1 MRLFL
6 LLVCGAL
13 AAVVI
18 LHWPGVFNGAH
29 LLAVIFTTIALFGFR
44 KPERRNERGQKS

>member
-6 LLVCGAL
+6 LLVCGCL

-29 LLAVIFTTIALFGFR
+29 LLTVIFTTIALFGFR
-44 KPERRNERGQKS
+44 KPERRNERSEKS